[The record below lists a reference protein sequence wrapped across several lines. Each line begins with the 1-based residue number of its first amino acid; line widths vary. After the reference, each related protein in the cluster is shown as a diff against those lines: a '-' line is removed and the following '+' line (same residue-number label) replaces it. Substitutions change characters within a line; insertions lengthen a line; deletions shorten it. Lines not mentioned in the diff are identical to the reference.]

1 MTEHIEREAVLTL
14 IQKLFDPTQ
23 VDGEEQIGV
32 LKCHRIV
39 REHPT
44 ADVVEVVRCE
54 ECKCLMKEIV
64 VEQTPY
70 GFENEKIKFGCQRIL
85 DLTGEWVDVMLDD
98 FCSYGTPK
106 ERGGE
111 K

>member
-1 MTEHIEREAVLTL
+1 MGEYIEREAVLTL
-14 IQKLFDPTQ
+14 IQKLFHNTR

-32 LKCHRIV
+32 LKCHRII

-44 ADVVEVVRCE
+44 ADVAEVVRCKDCE
-54 ECKCLMKEIV
+54 HYSLAMLKCCLPSDDEHSFDNYAPHIW
-64 VEQTPY
+64 QP
-70 GFENEKIKFGCQRIL
+70 N
-85 DLTGEWVDVMLDD
+85 D